1 MREVLSL
8 ATFVLGM
15 LCFVAFVTAVKPN
28 AFAQPR
34 RRTSLPIAKR
44 DRLAEAG
51 MRFAPLCRS
60 IRLRAAVVTGGR
72 GSTVTDKVAF

>member
-44 DRLAEAG
+44 MTRRGGD
-51 MRFAPLCRS
+51 
-60 IRLRAAVVTGGR
+60 AVCTSLPQHQASGSGGDGR
-72 GSTVTDKVAF
+72 QRVDGH